1 MPTQIAAPVLL
12 ESIVARGEVTRRD
25 SRSAIVT
32 TQALDWPGMLV
43 EAGRNDVA
51 GVDDLVGDQHYLSLN
66 LDTAPLKLE
75 VKEPHGFK
83 PFVIP
88 PRSLWISPSANPI
101 TLRLNSTLRYLRVSI
116 DPLHL
121 GRLITPSLDEVGPVH
136 LRRTYAVESPQ
147 IRHLMLALKYEADSR
162 NAHGLAMVEAV
173 TSALGHLLVRHAG
186 VEQPRPIHNR
196 GGLSAVAKR
205 RVLELIEAALDARLT
220 VEMLSR
226 VVGGALRA
234 GVQRD
239 DGSRAASVSAGAAA
253 RARAAPARNH
263 GSEPVRHRAARGVRR
278 PGSLHQTLQ
287 TRLRH
292 DARRA
297 GAHPALAVAYGVSTS
312 EMKAPRWVAPSNGAG
327 SMPRPSVP
335 PTRAADQRREF
346 VAESAQARS
355 NPATPMSSGMTR
367 S

>member
-1 MPTQIAAPVLL
+1 MFVLHMTAPTSQVTEPVLL
-12 ESIVARGEVTRRD
+12 ESIDTRGTVLRRD
-25 SRSAIVT
+25 SRSGIVT

-66 LDTAPLKLE
+66 LDTAPRKLE

-173 TSALGHLLVRHAG
+173 TTALGHLLVRHAG
-186 VEQPRPIHNR
+186 IEQPRPVHSR
-196 GGLSAVAKR
+196 GGLSSAAKS

-226 VVGGALRA
+226 EVGLSPAHFARAFKETMGRAPHQYLLALRLERARRLLETTEVSLSDIAHRAGFADQAHFTRLFERAFGTTPGAL
-234 GVQRD
+234 
-239 DGSRAASVSAGAAA
+239 
-253 RARAAPARNH
+253 
-263 GSEPVRHRAARGVRR
+263 VR
-278 PGSLHQTLQ
+278 
-287 TRLRH
+287 TRH
-292 DARRA
+292 
-297 GAHPALAVAYGVSTS
+297 
-312 EMKAPRWVAPSNGAG
+312 
-327 SMPRPSVP
+327 
-335 PTRAADQRREF
+335 
-346 VAESAQARS
+346 
-355 NPATPMSSGMTR
+355 
-367 S
+367 

>member
-1 MPTQIAAPVLL
+1 MPTPIAAPVLL
-12 ESIVARGEVTRRD
+12 ESIVARGQVTRRD

-205 RVLELIEAALDARLT
+205 RVLELIDAALDARLT

-226 VVGGALRA
+226 EVGLSAAHFARAFKETMGRAPHQYLLALRLERARRLLETTEASLSDIAQRAGFADQAHFTRLFKRAFGTTPGAL
-234 GVQRD
+234 
-239 DGSRAASVSAGAAA
+239 
-253 RARAAPARNH
+253 
-263 GSEPVRHRAARGVRR
+263 VR
-278 PGSLHQTLQ
+278 
-287 TRLRH
+287 TRH
-292 DARRA
+292 
-297 GAHPALAVAYGVSTS
+297 
-312 EMKAPRWVAPSNGAG
+312 
-327 SMPRPSVP
+327 
-335 PTRAADQRREF
+335 
-346 VAESAQARS
+346 
-355 NPATPMSSGMTR
+355 
-367 S
+367 

>member
-1 MPTQIAAPVLL
+1 MPTPIAAPVLL
-12 ESIVARGEVTRRD
+12 ESIVARGQVTRRD

-75 VKEPHGFK
+75 VKEPHGFR

-88 PRSLWISPSANPI
+88 PRSLWISPSASPI

-205 RVLELIEAALDARLT
+205 RVLELIDAALDARLT

-226 VVGGALRA
+226 EVGLSVAHFARAFKETMGRAPHQYLLALRLERARRLLETTEASLSDIAQRAGFADQAHFTRLFKRAFGTTPGALMRT
-234 GVQRD
+234 
-239 DGSRAASVSAGAAA
+239 
-253 RARAAPARNH
+253 
-263 GSEPVRHRAARGVRR
+263 RH
-278 PGSLHQTLQ
+278 
-287 TRLRH
+287 
-292 DARRA
+292 
-297 GAHPALAVAYGVSTS
+297 
-312 EMKAPRWVAPSNGAG
+312 
-327 SMPRPSVP
+327 
-335 PTRAADQRREF
+335 
-346 VAESAQARS
+346 
-355 NPATPMSSGMTR
+355 
-367 S
+367 

>member
-1 MPTQIAAPVLL
+1 MPAPIAAPVLL
-12 ESIVARGEVTRRD
+12 ESIVARGKVTRRD

-205 RVLELIEAALDARLT
+205 RVLELIDAALDARLT

-226 VVGGALRA
+226 EVGLSVAHFARAFKETMGRAPHQYLLALRLERARRLLETTEASLSDIAQRAGFADQAHFTRLFKRAFGTTPGAL
-234 GVQRD
+234 
-239 DGSRAASVSAGAAA
+239 
-253 RARAAPARNH
+253 
-263 GSEPVRHRAARGVRR
+263 VR
-278 PGSLHQTLQ
+278 
-287 TRLRH
+287 TRH
-292 DARRA
+292 
-297 GAHPALAVAYGVSTS
+297 
-312 EMKAPRWVAPSNGAG
+312 
-327 SMPRPSVP
+327 
-335 PTRAADQRREF
+335 
-346 VAESAQARS
+346 
-355 NPATPMSSGMTR
+355 
-367 S
+367 

>member
-1 MPTQIAAPVLL
+1 VPTPIAAPVLL
-12 ESIVARGEVTRRD
+12 ESIVARGQVTRRD

-205 RVLELIEAALDARLT
+205 RVLELIDAALDARLT

-226 VVGGALRA
+226 EVGLSAAHFARAFKETMGRAPHQYLLALRLERARRLLETTEASLSDIAQRAGFADQAHFTRLFKRAFGTTPGAL
-234 GVQRD
+234 
-239 DGSRAASVSAGAAA
+239 
-253 RARAAPARNH
+253 
-263 GSEPVRHRAARGVRR
+263 VR
-278 PGSLHQTLQ
+278 
-287 TRLRH
+287 TRH
-292 DARRA
+292 
-297 GAHPALAVAYGVSTS
+297 
-312 EMKAPRWVAPSNGAG
+312 
-327 SMPRPSVP
+327 
-335 PTRAADQRREF
+335 
-346 VAESAQARS
+346 
-355 NPATPMSSGMTR
+355 
-367 S
+367 